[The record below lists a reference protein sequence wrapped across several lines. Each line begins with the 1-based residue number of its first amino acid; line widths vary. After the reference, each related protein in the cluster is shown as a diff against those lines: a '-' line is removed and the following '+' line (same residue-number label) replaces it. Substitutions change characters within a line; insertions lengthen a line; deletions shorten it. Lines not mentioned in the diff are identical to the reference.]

1 MKRIPTN
8 AGFSLIEIL
17 MASITFLVI
26 LTGLATTFKAGITTN
41 KAIQDLGDCQQALRD
56 GIRLIAEGD
65 GAAVNPHDGL
75 YQADRASIVAGGQ
88 LEYRVGGAGGTN
100 WRIWIQNG
108 QLLRQRVGGGPPIQK
123 ILAGEPLPPLTETRK
138 TRLML
143 SPDTSAANPMA
154 VLTVPNNAASATV
167 RFSLTIHRD
176 RDADNVPSGDEMS
189 LTVLP
194 TIYLRNSEN

>member
-1 MKRIPTN
+1 MKRTPPS

-26 LTGLATTFKAGITTN
+26 LTGLATTFRSGITTN

-65 GAAVNPHDGL
+65 GAAVNPHPGL
-75 YQADRASIVAGGQ
+75 FEASHASIGSGGE
-88 LEYRVGGAGGTN
+88 LEYQVGGAT
-100 WRIWIQNG
+100 WTIWIVNG
-108 QLLRQRVGGGPPIQK
+108 QLRRQRISGGPPIQK
-123 ILAGEPLPPLTETRK
+123 ALAGEPLPPLTETRK

-143 SPDTSAANPMA
+143 SPDTTAANPLA
-154 VLTVPNNAASATV
+154 VLANDTASIAV
-167 RFSLTIHRD
+167 RLSLTMHRD
-176 RDADNVPSGDEMS
+176 RDADNLPSGDEMF
-189 LTVLP
+189 LTLQP

>member
-1 MKRIPTN
+1 MKRIPPS

-41 KAIQDLGDCQQALRD
+41 KAIQDLGDCQQSLRD

-65 GAAVNPHDGL
+65 GAAVNPHPGL
-75 YQADRASIVAGGQ
+75 FEASHASIGSGGELEYQA
-88 LEYRVGGAGGTN
+88 GGAT
-100 WRIWIQNG
+100 WTIWIFNG
-108 QLLRQRVGGGPPIQK
+108 QLRRQQMNVIPSIQK
-123 ILAGEPLPPLTETRK
+123 VLAGEPLPSPAETRK

-143 SPDTSAANPMA
+143 SPDTSPANPLAILINDTASTA
-154 VLTVPNNAASATV
+154 VRL
-167 RFSLTIHRD
+167 SLTIHRD
-176 RDADNVPSGDEMS
+176 RDADNLPSGDEMF
-189 LTVLP
+189 LTLQP

>member
-1 MKRIPTN
+1 MTRN
-8 AGFSLIEIL
+8 QGSAGFSLIEIL

-26 LTGLATTFKAGITTN
+26 LTGLATTFQAGITTN

-65 GAAVNPHDGL
+65 GAAVSPHPGL
-75 YQADRASIVAGGQ
+75 FEASQASIGTGGE
-88 LEYRVGGAGGTN
+88 LEYRVGSDR
-100 WRIWIQNG
+100 WQVRIFNG
-108 QLLRQRVGGGPPIQK
+108 QILRQRITGGPPIQK
-123 ILAGEPLPPLTETRK
+123 ILAGEPLPPPLETRK

-154 VLTVPNNAASATV
+154 VLIVPDNAASAAV
-167 RFSLTIHRD
+167 RLSLTMHRD
-176 RDADNVPSGDEMS
+176 RDADNLPSGDEMF
-189 LTVLP
+189 LTVQP

>member
-1 MKRIPTN
+1 MRLNQPR

-26 LTGLATTFKAGITTN
+26 LTGLATTFQAGITTN

-65 GAAVNPHDGL
+65 GASTNPHFGL
-75 YQADRASIVAGGQ
+75 FEASQARIGSNGE
-88 LEYRVGGAGGTN
+88 LEYHARSFWWQIRVL
-100 WRIWIQNG
+100 NG
-108 QLLRQRVGGGPPIQK
+108 QIIRQRLSGPPIQK
-123 ILAGEPLPPLTETRK
+123 VLAGEPLPPLAETRK

-154 VLTVPNNAASATV
+154 TLTVPNNAASAAV
-167 RFSLTIHRD
+167 RLSLTMHRD
-176 RDADNVPSGDEMS
+176 RDADNLPSGNEMF
-189 LTVLP
+189 LTVRP